1 MIRRF
6 PKAHA
11 AHRLGHGRASLRLRR
26 PAQSLPSAVMSP
38 APMGHN
44 SMPEGQSE
52 PEWLKERPMSDE
64 WNHDQ
69 QHHDQNQGNWQG
81 EQSWQAPEVHQE
93 VHQEAHQP
101 VETFNAPV
109 EPVSEVSRFEAIEAA
124 IAELK
129 ANVEALKAD
138 LPAAVIHPVADQ
150 NADAAEHTPAADGD
164 KLAAIELELSHLR
177 TLIGS
182 VAHSV
187 SEIGADV
194 KAHADL
200 HAETRAIVD
209 EQHQLMRGLNY
220 IITSAIGTLTSAA
233 KQPK

>member
-6 PKAHA
+6 PKANT
-11 AHRLGHGRASLRLRR
+11 AHRLGHGRTSLRLRR
-26 PAQSLPSAVMSP
+26 PAQSLPSAACPP
-38 APMGHN
+38 APIGHN
-44 SMPEGQSE
+44 SMSEGQSE

-81 EQSWQAPEVHQE
+81 EQSWQAPEGHQE
-93 VHQEAHQP
+93 NHQP
-101 VETFNAPV
+101 VETFNDTV

-124 IAELK
+124 ITELK
-129 ANVEALKAD
+129 ANVEALKAER
-138 LPAAVIHPVADQ
+138 PAAVIHPVAETEH
-150 NADAAEHTPAADGD
+150 ADAAEHTPAASGD
-164 KLAAIELELSHLR
+164 KLATIETELAALR
-177 TLIGS
+177 ELVTTIAG
-182 VAHSV
+182 
-187 SEIGADV
+187 DV
-194 KAHADL
+194 KSHADL